1 MSPEPIIPIVYVE
14 TNFVVGLKAP
24 HDRLHLNA
32 RALFEAS
39 EQGRCRLVLP
49 YVVVLEASARL
60 SRSYDSLLDEIAA
73 LEDTVARLQL
83 VRPDLFEGMDS
94 PIGGRKLREYLS
106 QDPREDA
113 LAFASS
119 LAVPFQEEDLSVMET
134 LRARLPNLRGRD
146 MVDLVI
152 LSQIYGHRTRAGS
165 EAPAVLVSSNTK
177 ELDPKRSS
185 HSELPAIYEEMRM
198 VFMDLNNRKG
208 LPEALGRWKRRYR
221 DPQEES

>member
-1 MSPEPIIPIVYVE
+1 
-14 TNFVVGLKAP
+14 
-24 HDRLHLNA
+24 
-32 RALFEAS
+32 
-39 EQGRCRLVLP
+39 LP

-73 LEDTVARLQL
+73 LEDTVARLKV
-83 VRPDLFEGMDS
+83 VRPDLFEGIDS
-94 PIGGRKLREYLS
+94 PVGGRPLREYLS

-113 LAFASS
+113 VAFARA

-134 LRARLPNLRGRD
+134 LRARLPNLQGKD

-165 EAPAVLVSSNTK
+165 EAPAVLASSNTK
-177 ELDPKRSS
+177 ELDPKKSS

-208 LPEALGRWKRRYR
+208 LPEALGRWKAQFGDR
-221 DPQEES
+221 EGEG

>member
-1 MSPEPIIPIVYVE
+1 MFQGSIIPIVYVE

-60 SRSYDSLLDEIAA
+60 SRSYGSLLDEIAA
-73 LEDTVARLQL
+73 LEDTLARLQL
-83 VRPDLFEGMDS
+83 VRPELFDGMDS
-94 PIGGRKLREYLS
+94 PIGGQLREYLN

-113 LAFASS
+113 VALARG

-134 LRARLPNLRGRD
+134 LRARLPKLRGKD

-152 LSQIYGHRTRAGS
+152 LSQIYGHRTRTGS
-165 EAPAVLVSSNTK
+165 KAPAVLASSNTK

-185 HSELPAIYEEMRM
+185 HDELLAIYEEMRM
-198 VFMDLNNRKG
+198 VFMDLNNRQG
-208 LPEALGRWKRRYR
+208 LPEALGRWNTQYG
-221 DPQEES
+221 DQQGES

>member
-1 MSPEPIIPIVYVE
+1 MSPEPILPIVYVE

-39 EQGRCRLVLP
+39 EKGRCRLILP

-83 VRPDLFEGMDS
+83 VRPDLFEGVDS
-94 PIGGRKLREYLS
+94 PIGGRRLRDYLS

-113 LAFASS
+113 VAFARA

-134 LRARLPNLRGRD
+134 LRARLPKLRGND

-165 EAPAVLVSSNTK
+165 AAPAVLASSNTK
-177 ELDPKRSS
+177 ELDPKKSS
-185 HSELPAIYEEMRM
+185 HGELPAIYKEMRM

-208 LPEALGRWKRRYR
+208 LPEALGRWNAQFGDR
-221 DPQEES
+221 EGEG